1 MTCACQALMGPN
13 THTRPVIS
21 SSFCVVTCTNIDSA
35 IQMRLR
41 FTVCCTIISTSW
53 RKNRPLWYIYRLQK
67 LFHYHSYLM
76 ILVSLISMNIG
87 WDSLLLFTSPLGV
100 NPCRSTDPLKAG
112 RGRATVPFLRMRTKK
127 NGLGWILDLCG
138 SATVIATVCES
149 CYSLSAIYSW
159 PFLLEAYIVFCYAL
173 LIEALQWCGNFDT
186 VGVVR
191 KQFI

>member
-1 MTCACQALMGPN
+1 MLGPKHIHSSEVPCIYCIPRKWTNWWGYTWCACQALMGPN

-21 SSFCVVTCTNIDSA
+21 SSFCVVTCTNINSA

-41 FTVCCTIISTSW
+41 FTVCCTIIFSTSW

-127 NGLGWILDLCG
+127 KT
-138 SATVIATVCES
+138 A
-149 CYSLSAIYSW
+149 
-159 PFLLEAYIVFCYAL
+159 
-173 LIEALQWCGNFDT
+173 
-186 VGVVR
+186 
-191 KQFI
+191 